1 MVGAAEN
8 ISDFKG
14 MGLDV
19 IVDYADFTPI
29 HAASEVLAS
38 LELMRQGGPAFW
50 ASRLFQVR
58 ENLGGLSRFGGLP
71 ACYPT
76 A

>member
-1 MVGAAEN
+1 MVGAAKN

-29 HAASEVLAS
+29 PAACEVLAS
-38 LELMRQGGPAFW
+38 LELLRQGGPAF
-50 ASRLFQVR
+50 
-58 ENLGGLSRFGGLP
+58 
-71 ACYPT
+71 
-76 A
+76 